1 MIEKL
6 SEIDLNTIAIV
17 DDNMQ
22 NAEALSVNVETC
34 GSKAITFVEDFSDLD
49 ALIKKVMEK
58 SNGVLCDHRLG
69 YGTPATFSGAKAV
82 ASWYDHQFPAIL
94 VSEYTDL
101 DMYTTIRKYRR
112 KIPVAIP
119 RDTISKKNLIEGFI
133 ICLNEI
139 KNHLPPYRKPRRA
152 LVRIV
157 GTSVDSNID
166 IVEAFIPQWN
176 LHKAVRF
183 PLSLFGNVKKD
194 DIKPNMLFIADI
206 NIGARDTQ
214 ELFFENFE
222 LAPEPDPNDGLA

>member
-1 MIEKL
+1 
-6 SEIDLNTIAIV
+6 
-17 DDNMQ
+17 
-22 NAEALSVNVETC
+22 
-34 GSKAITFVEDFSDLD
+34 
-49 ALIKKVMEK
+49 
-58 SNGVLCDHRLG
+58 
-69 YGTPATFSGAKAV
+69 
-82 ASWYDHQFPAIL
+82 
-94 VSEYTDL
+94 
-101 DMYTTIRKYRR
+101 
-112 KIPVAIP
+112 
-119 RDTISKKNLIEGFI
+119 
-133 ICLNEI
+133 LNEI